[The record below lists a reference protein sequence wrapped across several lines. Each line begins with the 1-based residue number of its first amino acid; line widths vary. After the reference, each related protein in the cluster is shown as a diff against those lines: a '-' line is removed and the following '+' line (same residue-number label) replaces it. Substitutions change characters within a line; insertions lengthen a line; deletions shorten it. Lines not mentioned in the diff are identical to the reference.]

1 MPYMISYTEIHL
13 KLQFYIKKK
22 YHIFIFIEGLR
33 YANDYT
39 MLQYG
44 TVAHLAFLLFRRS
57 HSI

>member
-1 MPYMISYTEIHL
+1 MISYTEIHL